1 MLILLRGIGE
11 TITVGHD
18 IRITVLSIK
27 GTQVRLGIE
36 APPDVRI
43 LREEIFEQLPAK
55 TQVLER

>member
-55 TQVLER
+55 TQVLES